1 MSATDKAVPAN
12 ERMTSWQWRVFAANY
27 LGLIFEAY
35 DLTIY
40 SLLVVSISHY
50 FHVPTWYSFLVLTM
64 SYTLR
69 GIGGLVFGHIADKV
83 GRRNA
88 LVFTV
93 LGYSLATG
101 LTGASWNVTS
111 LLVFRGLS
119 GLFIGGEYVGYSYT
133 MEIVPKRWRGH
144 FSGAIVSSY
153 SAGFLLATASFGI
166 ATAVMGSNFASGGD
180 WRWLFFVG
188 IAPALIALWLRL
200 GVEESPA
207 WQRATS
213 DKAPAG
219 LPLFEIFKPKYLR
232 RTLHSWIMMA
242 ALLWAYDVVVLAQP
256 TMLNYFKLPSGR
268 IAPLILIANVGSL
281 IAAFTGGWLSQRL
294 GRRRA
299 LLVIGAAAIPV
310 AFLAAPF
317 WMLPTIPVYLYLAV
331 FGFVGSLAFEA
342 GFGVMPAFLSERYP
356 TEVRATGATGTY
368 NLGQV
373 VAGFSVTVLAVTFGG
388 SAISFTAG
396 IVINAVMALVILL
409 VLVAFSRE
417 TRDTNLDAYAA
428 ETSALEESAGSRLSA
443 GTPPHRRG
451 RVDGI
456 IDLPTAC

>member
-1 MSATDKAVPAN
+1 MSAAVSTSSAN
-12 ERMTSWQWRVFAANY
+12 DRMTGWQWRVFSANY
-27 LGLIFEAY
+27 IGLVFEAY

-40 SLLVVSISHY
+40 SLLVVPISHY

-64 SYTLR
+64 SYVLR
-69 GIGGLVFGHIADKV
+69 GVGGLIFGHIADKI

-88 LVFTV
+88 LVLTV

-101 LTGASWNVTS
+101 FTGLSWNVAS

-153 SAGFLLATASFGI
+153 SAGFLLATGSFGI
-166 ATAVMGSNFASGGD
+166 VAAIAGSHFDHGNG

-200 GVEESPA
+200 GVPESPA
-207 WQRATS
+207 WQDAVSHKTKVS
-213 DKAPAG
+213 I
-219 LPLFEIFKPKYLR
+219 PLFEIFRPKYLR
-232 RTLHSWIMMA
+232 RTLHSWILMA
-242 ALLWAYDVVVLAQP
+242 ALLWSYDVVVLAQP
-256 TMLNYFKLPSGR
+256 TMLDDLHLPSAR
-268 IAPLILIANVGSL
+268 VSTLVLISNVGSL
-281 IAAFTGGWLSQRL
+281 LAALVGGWLSQRI
-294 GRRRA
+294 GRRKA
-299 LLVIGAAAIPV
+299 LLVICAAGIPV

-331 FGFVGSLAFEA
+331 FGFVGSFVFEA

-368 NLGQV
+368 NLGQII
-373 VAGFSVTVLAVTFGG
+373 AGFSVTILALTFGG
-388 SAISFTAG
+388 SAKSFATG
-396 IVINAVMALVILL
+396 MVINAVISLVILFT
-409 VLVAFSRE
+409 LVAFSRE
-417 TRDTNLDAYAA
+417 TRDTNLHGQVTEA
-428 ETSALEESAGSRLSA
+428 SALEASADSRS
-443 GTPPHRRG
+443 
-451 RVDGI
+451 
-456 IDLPTAC
+456 

>member
-1 MSATDKAVPAN
+1 
-12 ERMTSWQWRVFAANY
+12 VFSANY
-27 LGLIFEAY
+27 IGLVFEAY

-50 FHVPTWYSFLVLTM
+50 FHVPTWYSFFVLTM
-64 SYTLR
+64 MYALR
-69 GIGGLVFGHIADKV
+69 GVGGLVFGHVADKI

-101 LTGASWNVTS
+101 LTGLSWNVTS

-153 SAGFLLATASFGI
+153 SAGFLLATGSYAI
-166 ATAVMGSNFASGGD
+166 ATTIKGSSFDSGGD

-188 IAPALIALWLRL
+188 IVPALIALWLRL
-200 GVEESPA
+200 GVSESPA
-207 WQRATS
+207 WKDAASRKTTV
-213 DKAPAG
+213 G
-219 LPLFEIFKPKYLR
+219 VPLFEIFKPRYLR

-242 ALLWAYDVVVLAQP
+242 ALLWSYDVVVLAQP
-256 TMLNYFKLPSGR
+256 TMLDNFNLPSGR
-268 IAPLILIANVGSL
+268 VSTLILISNVGSL
-281 IAAFTGGWLSQRL
+281 VAALVGGWLSQRI
-294 GRRRA
+294 GRRKS
-299 LLVIGAAAIPV
+299 LLVICIVGVPA

-317 WMLPTIPVYLYLAV
+317 WMLPTIPVYIYLAV
-331 FGFVGSLAFEA
+331 FGFIGSFVFEA

-356 TEVRATGATGTY
+356 TEIRATGATGTY

-373 VAGFSVTVLAVTFGG
+373 VAGFSLTILALTFGG
-388 SAISFTAG
+388 GTKTFTVG
-396 IVINAVMALVILL
+396 IVINAVISLAILFA
-409 VLVAFSRE
+409 LVAFSRE
-417 TRDTNLDAYAA
+417 TRDTNLD
-428 ETSALEESAGSRLSA
+428 ERVTEGSALEASADS
-443 GTPPHRRG
+443 
-451 RVDGI
+451 
-456 IDLPTAC
+456 LP